1 MSNNKREIT
10 YHNKDVLSKIL
21 AENFKDKSL
30 KVYGID
36 VPKIKQV
43 LPTNLPQ
50 IQVNEMRIDNL
61 FLLEDDSI
69 AIIDYESD
77 VKWENHLKYLNY
89 IVRILERYKKEEIPK
104 QIRMI
109 VIYTADVKEA
119 PKEFSAGCL
128 TLKMEQA
135 FLSKID
141 SETVQEGI
149 REKLE
154 HGLPLSDDELMK
166 LIILPLTYKGK
177 EKKKQAVKEAVELAK
192 KIVDKEEKTFVLSGI
207 LVFTDKIIDTE
218 TAKYIKEVVRM
229 TQVAELLLEE
239 GREEGRLQGIQA
251 LIDSLKSLLIPD
263 ETIIEQLIE
272 RYQLSQDEAS
282 EFLEGK
288 KYKI

>member
-1 MSNNKREIT
+1 
-10 YHNKDVLSKIL
+10 
-21 AENFKDKSL
+21 
-30 KVYGID
+30 
-36 VPKIKQV
+36 
-43 LPTNLPQ
+43 
-50 IQVNEMRIDNL
+50 
-61 FLLEDDSI
+61 
-69 AIIDYESD
+69 
-77 VKWENHLKYLNY
+77 
-89 IVRILERYKKEEIPK
+89 
-104 QIRMI
+104 MI
-109 VIYTADVKEA
+109 VIYTADVEKA
-119 PKEFSAGCL
+119 PEEFSAGCL
-128 TLKMEQA
+128 SLKMEQA

-141 SETVQEGI
+141 SETVQEEI

-154 HGLPLSDDELMK
+154 HRLPLSDDELMK

-207 LVFTDKIIDTE
+207 LVFADKIIDSE

-239 GREEGRLQGIQA
+239 GREEGREESRLQGIQA

-272 RYQLSQDEAS
+272 RYQMSQDEAS

>member
-1 MSNNKREIT
+1 
-10 YHNKDVLSKIL
+10 
-21 AENFKDKSL
+21 
-30 KVYGID
+30 
-36 VPKIKQV
+36 
-43 LPTNLPQ
+43 
-50 IQVNEMRIDNL
+50 
-61 FLLEDDSI
+61 
-69 AIIDYESD
+69 
-77 VKWENHLKYLNY
+77 
-89 IVRILERYKKEEIPK
+89 
-104 QIRMI
+104 MI
-109 VIYTADVKEA
+109 VIYTADVEKA
-119 PKEFSAGCL
+119 PEEFSAGCL
-128 TLKMEQA
+128 SLKMEQA

-141 SETVQEGI
+141 SETVQEEI

-154 HGLPLSDDELMK
+154 HRLPLSDDELMK

-207 LVFTDKIIDTE
+207 LVFADKIIDSE

-272 RYQLSQDEAS
+272 RYQMSQDEAS

-288 KYKI
+288 KHKI

>member
-1 MSNNKREIT
+1 
-10 YHNKDVLSKIL
+10 
-21 AENFKDKSL
+21 
-30 KVYGID
+30 
-36 VPKIKQV
+36 
-43 LPTNLPQ
+43 
-50 IQVNEMRIDNL
+50 
-61 FLLEDDSI
+61 
-69 AIIDYESD
+69 
-77 VKWENHLKYLNY
+77 
-89 IVRILERYKKEEIPK
+89 
-104 QIRMI
+104 
-109 VIYTADVKEA
+109 
-119 PKEFSAGCL
+119 
-128 TLKMEQA
+128 MEQA

-141 SETVQEGI
+141 SKTVQEEI

-207 LVFTDKIIDTE
+207 LVFADKIIDSE

-239 GREEGRLQGIQA
+239 GREEGRREGRREGREESRLQGIQA

-263 ETIIEQLIE
+263 ETIIEQLKE
-272 RYQLSQDEAS
+272 RYQMTQDEAS

>member
-1 MSNNKREIT
+1 
-10 YHNKDVLSKIL
+10 
-21 AENFKDKSL
+21 
-30 KVYGID
+30 
-36 VPKIKQV
+36 
-43 LPTNLPQ
+43 
-50 IQVNEMRIDNL
+50 
-61 FLLEDDSI
+61 
-69 AIIDYESD
+69 
-77 VKWENHLKYLNY
+77 
-89 IVRILERYKKEEIPK
+89 
-104 QIRMI
+104 MI
-109 VIYTADVKEA
+109 VIYTADVEKA
-119 PKEFSAGCL
+119 PEEFSAGCL
-128 TLKMEQA
+128 SLKMEQA

-141 SETVQEGI
+141 SETVQEEI

-154 HGLPLSDDELMK
+154 HRLPLSDDELMK

-207 LVFTDKIIDTE
+207 LVFADKIIDTE

-272 RYQLSQDEAS
+272 RYQMSQDEAS

-288 KYKI
+288 KHKI